1 MGQPLPDHRQ
11 IRPAWLRQDYRGRA
25 RWASV
30 GCITTAAGALRAQR
44 GKNVCADMRN
54 ECHLPQRVSQPL
66 DQAEHA
72 DEGWLH
78 VHDAPDDT
86 NRRGADSGLS
96 DVWRRGSS
104 ESSSTRKV
112 MIDDSGERD
121 TRAGIG
127 KLTDAEM

>member
-1 MGQPLPDHRQ
+1 MYVPTCG
-11 IRPAWLRQDYRGRA
+11 
-25 RWASV
+25 
-30 GCITTAAGALRAQR
+30 T
-44 GKNVCADMRN
+44 NVIYLNAYLN
-54 ECHLPQRVSQPL
+54 HS
-66 DQAEHA
+66 AEHA
-72 DEGWLH
+72 DEGWIH